1 MTGEP
6 APRAS
11 GTEEP
16 LAASA
21 RSPSQLVEALYSAIN
36 ERNYEAGFSLLA
48 DDFEWREPEQSLLGG
63 AHHGPDQ
70 VRRALE
76 AQLEVWDE
84 FTIEPEEFHE
94 RGGRVAV
101 PVRQRARGGA
111 SGVEVEIRIGH
122 LWTVEGGKVV
132 RLEVFAARDDA
143 QAALSRA

>member
-1 MTGEP
+1 MTE
-6 APRAS
+6 AP
-11 GTEEP
+11 T
-16 LAASA
+16 
-21 RSPSQLVEALYSAIN
+21 QVVEALYAAIN
-36 ERNYEAGFSLLA
+36 EHDFEAGFALLA
-48 DDFEWREPEQSLLGG
+48 EDFEWLEPEQSLLGG
-63 AHHGPDQ
+63 AHHGPEQ

-94 RGGRVAV
+94 RAERVAV

-122 LWTVEGGKVV
+122 LWTIEDGKAV

-143 QAALSRA
+143 EAALSRA